1 MLLPCL
7 AQPQRRCASLVE
19 EPANGQTGQV
29 WHLSVAGDGYYVL
42 ANKASRKVMDV
53 SQNSADAGARIHQWD
68 ITGGDNQRWRFKQR

>member
-1 MLLPCL
+1 
-7 AQPQRRCASLVE
+7 
-19 EPANGQTGQV
+19 V